1 LGAIDLLDEYEDDE
15 DVCNSSPLR
24 AKFPILTMVAQEINL
39 VHCRI
44 TSIPAL
50 RLERFTKLEVCIIF
64 LRWPFLHYNGT
75 DVNNIHCSDSAFAKI
90 SYRPLNSRKV
100 LHPPFTKL
108 ICTTT

>member
-1 LGAIDLLDEYEDDE
+1 MGVIDLLDEYEDDE
-15 DVCNSSPLR
+15 DVCNWSSLR
-24 AKFPILTMVAQEINL
+24 AKFRILTVVVQEINL

-50 RLERFTKLEVCIIF
+50 RLERFTKLEVYVVF
-64 LRWPFLHYNGT
+64 LKRPFLLIMEQT
-75 DVNNIHCSDSAFAKI
+75 LIIHCSDSAFAKI
-90 SYRPLNSRKV
+90 RYRPLNSRNA